1 MTFESADVQRFLA
14 PSFLEGLEERSM
26 EALRSSRDEVQQAEV
41 AVSYVR
47 RVVQGR
53 LDIVEAERRRRSHPG
68 DAPSPEG
75 EDHASIVEELPGI
88 LADAGHSGRG
98 SGPGRLP
105 MHMDPG
111 EHADDLVAD
120 VDREVDPTKLTDLE
134 SLSGAELDV
143 VADSLRSIERQLSDQ
158 RHALHERLDAL
169 QAEMVRR
176 YRSGEAT
183 VDNLLH

>member
-1 MTFESADVQRFLA
+1 MSLESADVHRFLA
-14 PSFLEGLEERSM
+14 PSFLDGIETRSM
-26 EALRSSRDEVQQAEV
+26 EDLRAVRAEVQQAEV

-53 LDIVEAERRRRSHPG
+53 LDIVEAEHRRRSAGGG
-68 DAPSPEG
+68 DAPAG
-75 EDHASIVEELPGI
+75 EEHSIVEDLPGI
-88 LADAGHSGRG
+88 LADPGHSGRG

-111 EHADDLVAD
+111 DQADELVAD

-134 SLSGAELDV
+134 SLSQTELDV
-143 VADSLRSIERQLSDQ
+143 VTESLRSIERQLSDQ
-158 RHALHERLDAL
+158 RHSLHERLDAL

-183 VDNLLH
+183 VDTLLH